1 MTTESSMPEM
11 ASLEKSQTTQ
21 INDTVDDQET
31 EIDKDKNNNDN
42 NNNNPTNSNDN
53 TIAGSQTET
62 ETQTQALSQGR
73 ESNVTIQAL
82 KKETSSQKRVSS
94 KKDVLAILDPAPQ
107 RMARKSTIMIT
118 NEFRFFTDSWE
129 MEDPIGQPGAFGIA
143 YICHRKQ
150 YPATKYVVKQ
160 INKARF
166 YHIDKKER
174 DLILQNM
181 SNEITLQKTLHHP
194 NICLLYDVY
203 EDRNYIHLVMDY
215 LEG

>member
-1 MTTESSMPEM
+1 MTTTSSLPEM
-11 ASLEKSQTTQ
+11 ASLEKSQTTE
-21 INDTVDDQET
+21 IKPLKSATPDTTNKE
-31 EIDKDKNNNDN
+31 ENDKDKDTNDDGAS
-42 NNNNPTNSNDN
+42 PSTKKQHSHSK
-53 TIAGSQTET
+53 TS
-62 ETQTQALSQGR
+62 
-73 ESNVTIQAL
+73 SNVTIQAL
-82 KKETSSQKRVSS
+82 KDGNGPPKRVSS
-94 KKDVLAILDPAPQ
+94 KKDIGAILDETPQ

-143 YICHRKQ
+143 YICHRKEH
-150 YPATKYVVKQ
+150 PGTKFVVKQ